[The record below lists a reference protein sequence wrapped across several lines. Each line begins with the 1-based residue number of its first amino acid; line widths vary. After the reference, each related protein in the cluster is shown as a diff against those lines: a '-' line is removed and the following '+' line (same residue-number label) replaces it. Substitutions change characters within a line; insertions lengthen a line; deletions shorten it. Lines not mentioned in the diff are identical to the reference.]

1 MIFPLRC
8 PLSIAGEQLK
18 TENKISAFKCLPRP
32 ACKTRFVPVP
42 GICSLPYRPSF
53 NELLTYRRPALGKP
67 GRGAPKCYCFY
78 RGNEPGG
85 LGHLLDW

>member
-32 ACKTRFVPVP
+32 AFKTQFVPVP

-53 NELLTYRRPALGKP
+53 NELLHIAALP
-67 GRGAPKCYCFY
+67 RGS
-78 RGNEPGG
+78 REGVRQNVIVSTVVTNRVG
-85 LGHLLDW
+85 